1 MEIKKDD
8 IYSVSIEDLSADG
21 SGIGRINGYT
31 VFVKDAL
38 PGDQAEIKIIKAKK
52 TYGYGRLL
60 KVLTPSPD
68 RTLPLCPAA
77 RSCGGCQI
85 QALSYPA
92 QLKYKENKVREL
104 LTRIGKI
111 TDYTM
116 LPIIGMDDPW
126 YYRNKAQYPVG
137 TDRQGSPVAGFY
149 AGRTHSIIPV
159 ENCCIQSKHTES
171 VLPAVLKW
179 MEENHIPAYD
189 EKSGRGLVRHILT
202 RAGFH
207 TGEIMVCLVI
217 NGKKLPAAD
226 SLIRTLVQIPG
237 MTSISFSPNT
247 SRTNVILGESCQ
259 TIWGSPYITDSIG
272 AISFRISPLSFYQV
286 NPVQTEK
293 LYAAALAFAD
303 PGPED
308 VIWDLYCG
316 IGTISLFMA
325 KKAARVCGVEIVP
338 QAIDNARENAALNGI
353 DNAKFFV
360 GKAEEVLPSVYKG
373 KHIHADII
381 VVDPPRKGCDQ
392 SLLDCIITMQPRKV
406 VYVSC
411 DPATLARDLRI
422 LEDGGFKVEKVQCAD
437 MFPHSVHVE
446 TVVLMTKQIQ
456 ISLTGKD

>member
-1 MEIKKDD
+1 MNIKKDV
-8 IYSVSIEDLSADG
+8 IFTISIEDLSADG
-21 SGIGRINGYT
+21 SGVGKADGFT

-38 PGDQAEIKIIKAKK
+38 PGDLARVKIIKVKK

-60 KVLTPSPD
+60 EILTPSPD
-68 RTLPLCPAA
+68 RAKPLCPAA

-92 QLKYKENKVREL
+92 QLRFKEKKVRDL
-104 LTRIGKI
+104 LTRVGKL
-111 TDYTM
+111 TDFEI

-137 TDRQGSPVAGFY
+137 RDRDGHPTAGFY

-159 ENCCIQSKHTES
+159 DHCCIQSKHTEDI
-171 VLPAVLKW
+171 LPAILSW
-179 MEENHIPAYD
+179 MQRNHISAYD
-189 EKSGRGLVRHILT
+189 ERSGRGLVRHVLT

-207 TGEIMVCLVI
+207 TGQIMVCLVI
-217 NGKKLPAAD
+217 NGQKLPASED
-226 SLIRTLVQIPG
+226 LVHTLRQFPG

-247 SRTNVILGESCQ
+247 ARNNVIMGNSVH
-259 TIWGSPYITDSIG
+259 TIWGEAYITDKIG
-272 AISFRISPLSFYQV
+272 ENSYQISPLSFYQV

-293 LYAAALAFAD
+293 LYAAALDFAD

-325 KKAARVCGVEIVP
+325 RKAAHVCGVEIIP
-338 QAIDNARENAALNGI
+338 QAIENARENAAINQI
-353 DNAKFFV
+353 TNADFFV
-360 GKAEEVLPSVYKG
+360 GKAEDILPEAYEK

-381 VVDPPRKGCDQ
+381 VVDPPRKGCDKA
-392 SLLDCIITMQPRKV
+392 LLDCIIQMQPRKL
-406 VYVSC
+406 VYISC

-422 LEDGGFKVEKVQCAD
+422 LEDGGFKAEKVQCVD

-446 TVVLMTKQIQ
+446 TVV
-456 ISLTGKD
+456 SLSGK